1 MLDVL
6 SLWCKAN
13 EMCVNN
19 QKSNVVHFRPP
30 SVDRTH
36 VNFHCGDGAISVV
49 NKYTYLGILLD
60 EFLDYNVTAKV
71 VAQSASRALSLLV
84 AKTKCLGGLPFQVF
98 TKLYDSVVWPVIAY
112 GAAVLGDRSFSCINA
127 VQNRAM
133 RFFLGTGKYTPL
145 RLFPATWVGSHLLCG
160 NGKRPVYSGLDF

>member
-1 MLDVL
+1 MKKVYRTCLMFSL

-60 EFLDYNVTAKV
+60 EFLDYNVTAKE
-71 VAQSASRALSLLV
+71 SRKVPAE
-84 AKTKCLGGLPFQVF
+84 P
-98 TKLYDSVVWPVIAY
+98 SV
-112 GAAVLGDRSFSCINA
+112 S
-127 VQNRAM
+127 
-133 RFFLGTGKYTPL
+133 
-145 RLFPATWVGSHLLCG
+145 
-160 NGKRPVYSGLDF
+160 